1 MKQLKML
8 LLSSMVIFFTACG
21 GVGEV
26 SYDTNNTYPPIAIF
40 NIISYADDDTQSV
53 PTVEDYTDAG
63 VVGVTVDNIDDIN
76 EVVAGLTSSDVD
88 TTEEIQKI
96 VHDLGI
102 NILPTP
108 TPTPLPII

>member
-1 MKQLKML
+1 MKQFKML

-21 GVGEV
+21 GGVGEV
-26 SYDTNNTYPPIAIF
+26 SYDTNTTYPPIAIF

-96 VHDLGI
+96 VSMI
-102 NILPTP
+102 
-108 TPTPLPII
+108 